1 MSSGLFR
8 GLGDSFR
15 RAQSVQGAQANVPVY
30 VFSAQVLD
38 VCIDE
43 SHELFNEASDIGLI
57 RYIPYQPTNIM
68 RGEFEEDLNYYAWP
82 INRNFVRY
90 PLPGEIVIVY
100 MSPGDD
106 LVDPLGIKQ
115 GVFIR
120 SYYDQNVT
128 IHNNPTYNINP
139 EIKKDQFGVRQNAI
153 VGQQEAEQRFD
164 QKIES
169 INSYKQD
176 NKVKIFRQL
185 RPYEGDFILQGRFGN
200 TIRFGSTIDS
210 TTETQWKG
218 GVAGD
223 PVMVLRVDRRTTT
236 DSKDLFIAEDINVDD
251 ATIMM
256 CSGQKVELE
265 LACSDLKSWS
275 FIPGVDPASYQGA
288 PSDKPKS
295 KEETA
300 AAAGAGVQSS
310 SDANLPKAVD
320 AEVVS
325 QQASEAVI
333 EESSETQAAPVP
345 SSESG
350 QPSEPQ

>member
-1 MSSGLFR
+1 MSSGIFR
-8 GLGDSFR
+8 GLGDSYR
-15 RAQSVQGAQANVPVY
+15 RAPNVQGAPGEVPVY
-30 VFSAQVLD
+30 IFSAQVLD
-38 VCIDE
+38 VCLDE
-43 SHELFNEASDIGLI
+43 SHELYNEPSDIGI
-57 RYIPYQPTNIM
+57 VRYIPYQPMNIM
-68 RGEFEEDLNYYAWP
+68 KGEYEEDQNYLAWP
-82 INRNFVRY
+82 INRNFIRY
-90 PLPGEIVIVY
+90 PLPGEIVVVY

-106 LVDPLGIKQ
+106 LVDPIGVKQ

-200 TIRFGSTIDS
+200 TIRLSSTIDS

-218 GVAGD
+218 GTAGD
-223 PVMVLRVDRRTTT
+223 PVMILRVDRKTTT
-236 DSKDLFIAEDINVDD
+236 DSKDLFIAEDINTDD

-265 LACSDLKSWS
+265 LACSDLKTWN
-275 FIPGVDPASYQGA
+275 FVPGADPASYKGA

-295 KEETA
+295 KEEA
-300 AAAGAGVQSS
+300 AVQATAGVQSS
-310 SDANLPKAVD
+310 DQADLPKTVDDKVTAEEAAATEIQNAAVTETPTPP
-320 AEVVS
+320 AEG
-325 QQASEAVI
+325 
-333 EESSETQAAPVP
+333 
-345 SSESG
+345 G
-350 QPSEPQ
+350 Q